1 MAAKG
6 TRELMKAERPG
17 YLAPFEEMEKWFE
30 ETWRR
35 PFSLL
40 RSSMWPKTELE
51 EFETVVPYVD
61 IFEDGNELV
70 MRADLPGMKKED
82 VDINLTE
89 NVLTVSGQKKKEE
102 KVEKGNYFRY
112 ERSGLSSVV
121 SDCPYLATAETVS
134 ACQVSF
140 IPRLEFLRFLRSN
153 SDVSMRV
160 AKHLSMELHEAWRQ
174 SRMVALAPDTHAKLA
189 QFLIDQAGK
198 HGQVTDG
205 GLRIALHMTH
215 EEIAENI
222 GASRESVSRIMKE
235 LRTRGVIGVNGGM
248 ITIFHAIE
256 LSNLMT
262 PS

>member
-6 TRELMKAERPG
+6 TRELIKAERPG

-40 RSSMWPKTELE
+40 RSSMWPKAELE
-51 EFETVVPYVD
+51 EFETVMPYVD

-112 ERSGLSSVV
+112 ERSHGTFFRRFEL
-121 SDCPYLATAETVS
+121 PYDIDTEKIKAHLEDGVLE
-134 ACQVSF
+134 
-140 IPRLEFLRFLRSN
+140 IRLPRT
-153 SDVSMRV
+153 
-160 AKHLSMELHEAWRQ
+160 HEAEGK
-174 SRMVALAPDTHAKLA
+174 SRK
-189 QFLIDQAGK
+189 
-198 HGQVTDG
+198 
-205 GLRIALHMTH
+205 
-215 EEIAENI
+215 
-222 GASRESVSRIMKE
+222 
-235 LRTRGVIGVNGGM
+235 
-248 ITIFHAIE
+248 ITI
-256 LSNLMT
+256 SG
-262 PS
+262 

>member
-112 ERSGLSSVV
+112 ERSHGTFFRRFEL
-121 SDCPYLATAETVS
+121 PYDIDTEKIKAHLEDGVLE
-134 ACQVSF
+134 
-140 IPRLEFLRFLRSN
+140 IRLPRT
-153 SDVSMRV
+153 
-160 AKHLSMELHEAWRQ
+160 HEAEGK
-174 SRMVALAPDTHAKLA
+174 SRK
-189 QFLIDQAGK
+189 
-198 HGQVTDG
+198 
-205 GLRIALHMTH
+205 
-215 EEIAENI
+215 
-222 GASRESVSRIMKE
+222 
-235 LRTRGVIGVNGGM
+235 
-248 ITIFHAIE
+248 ITI
-256 LSNLMT
+256 SG
-262 PS
+262 

>member
-112 ERSGLSSVV
+112 ERSHGTFFRRFEL
-121 SDCPYLATAETVS
+121 PYDIDTEKIKAHLEDGVLE
-134 ACQVSF
+134 
-140 IPRLEFLRFLRSN
+140 IRLPRT
-153 SDVSMRV
+153 
-160 AKHLSMELHEAWRQ
+160 HEAEGK
-174 SRMVALAPDTHAKLA
+174 SRKIT
-189 QFLIDQAGK
+189 
-198 HGQVTDG
+198 
-205 GLRIALHMTH
+205 
-215 EEIAENI
+215 
-222 GASRESVSRIMKE
+222 
-235 LRTRGVIGVNGGM
+235 VIG
-248 ITIFHAIE
+248 
-256 LSNLMT
+256 
-262 PS
+262 